1 MEQSPTT
8 HRQPCGDLSRP
19 YAERIDVP
27 ITDEHLD
34 RGWLAVASLL
44 ESQPFKLK
52 LKLGG
57 CSIGMV
63 SHDPAPTMQVAS
75 LRSKHGGEWALS
87 EQPICSPQ
95 TAKLGF
101 EDWRSR
107 SEFWFAL

>member
-57 CSIGMV
+57 
-63 SHDPAPTMQVAS
+63 PPPTMQVAS
-75 LRSKHGGEWALS
+75 LRSKHGGEWAQSGQL
-87 EQPICSPQ
+87 ICSPQ
-95 TAKLGF
+95 NAKLGF
-101 EDWRSR
+101 EEPAFRVLVR
-107 SEFWFAL
+107 PIGRA